1 MCNRVRPE
9 TDERVRRVPASP
21 LATSMTRILVVE
33 DERDLALGI
42 RANLEVEGYEVFVA
56 HSGEEALEQLGTCDP
71 HLVLLDLML
80 PGISGFDVLL
90 ELRRRDA
97 TLPVLILSARGEEVD
112 KVRGFRTGADDYL
125 TKPFGVME
133 LMVRIESL
141 LRRRAPGA
149 PPSVSPQL
157 LQIGEV
163 QVDPDRR
170 AVIRDGVE
178 LPLTPK
184 ALDLLRALI
193 KRANRVVTRQE
204 LLRDVWGYSAD
215 VTTRTVD
222 AHMAELRRKVERDPA
237 KPRHLL
243 TVWRVGYRLKL

>member
-1 MCNRVRPE
+1 MH
-9 TDERVRRVPASP
+9 
-21 LATSMTRILVVE
+21 LATGETLFPGAARQRGTRMTRILVVE

-42 RANLEVEGYEVFVA
+42 RANLEVEGYEVVVA
-56 HSGEEALEQLGTCDP
+56 HSGEEALEQLRTSEVQ
-71 HLVLLDLML
+71 LVLLDLML
-80 PGISGFDVLL
+80 PGISGYDVLA
-90 ELRRRDA
+90 ELRRQDA

-133 LMVRIESL
+133 LLVRIESL
-141 LRRRAPGA
+141 LRRRLPVQPAVA
-149 PPSVSPQL
+149 SPQL
-157 LQIGEV
+157 LQIGDV

-170 AVIRDGVE
+170 AVIRDGIE

-193 KRANRVVTRQE
+193 RRANRVVTRQE

>member
-1 MCNRVRPE
+1 MHLA
-9 TDERVRRVPASP
+9 TDETLFPGAARQRGTR
-21 LATSMTRILVVE
+21 MTRILVVE

-42 RANLEVEGYEVFVA
+42 RANLEVEGYEVVVA
-56 HSGEEALEQLGTCDP
+56 HSGEEALDQLRTSEVQ
-71 HLVLLDLML
+71 LVLLDLML
-80 PGISGFDVLL
+80 PGISGYDVLA
-90 ELRRRDA
+90 ELRKQDSS
-97 TLPVLILSARGEEVD
+97 LPVLILSARGEEVD

-133 LMVRIESL
+133 LIVRIESL
-141 LRRRAPGA
+141 LRRRSPPPPGVA
-149 PPSVSPQL
+149 SPQL
-157 LQIGEV
+157 LQIGDV

-170 AVIRDGVE
+170 AVIRDGIE

-193 KRANRVVTRQE
+193 RRANRVVTRQE

>member
-1 MCNRVRPE
+1 MNRV
-9 TDERVRRVPASP
+9 
-21 LATSMTRILVVE
+21 LIVE

-42 RANLEVEGYEVFVA
+42 RANLEVEGYEVIVA
-56 HSGEEALEQLGTCDP
+56 HSGEEGLVQARTCDP
-71 HLVLLDLML
+71 QLVILDLML
-80 PGISGFDVLL
+80 PGISGYEVLD
-90 ELRRRDA
+90 ELRKTNA
-97 TLPVLILSARGEEVD
+97 AVPVLILSARGEEVD
-112 KVRGFRTGADDYL
+112 KVRGFRAGADDYL

-133 LMVRIESL
+133 MIVRIEAL
-141 LRRRAPGA
+141 LRRGALPSTAPGDTIIR
-149 PPSVSPQL
+149 
-157 LQIGEV
+157 IGEV
-163 QVDPDRR
+163 QVDPDRH

-184 ALDLLRALI
+184 ALELLRALV

-222 AHMAELRRKVERDPA
+222 AHMAELRRKLEPNPG

>member
-1 MCNRVRPE
+1 MMTSLAPDETLSGQRARP
-9 TDERVRRVPASP
+9 PGA
-21 LATSMTRILVVE
+21 AMTRILVVE

-42 RANLEVEGYEVFVA
+42 RANLEVEGYEVVVA
-56 HSGEEALEQLGTCDP
+56 YSGEEALDLLRSSDV

-80 PGISGFDVLL
+80 PGISGYDVLAQ
-90 ELRRRDA
+90 LRARDA
-97 TLPVLILSARGEEVD
+97 VLPVLILSARGEEVD

-133 LMVRIESL
+133 LIVRIESL
-141 LRRRAPGA
+141 LRRAAPA
-149 PPSVSPQL
+149 PTAASQEQL
-157 LQIGEV
+157 LRIGDA
-163 QVDPDRR
+163 QVDPERR

>member
-1 MCNRVRPE
+1 
-9 TDERVRRVPASP
+9 
-21 LATSMTRILVVE
+21 MTRVLVIE

-42 RANLEVEGYEVFVA
+42 RANLEVEGYEVVVA
-56 HSGEEALEQLGTCDP
+56 YTGEEGLAEARACHPQL
-71 HLVLLDLML
+71 VILDLML
-80 PGISGFDVLL
+80 PGISGYEVLE
-90 ELRRRDA
+90 ELRKTDTA
-97 TLPVLILSARGEEVD
+97 VPVLILSARGEEVD
-112 KVRGFRTGADDYL
+112 KVRGFRAGADDYL

-133 LMVRIESL
+133 MIVRIEAL
-141 LRRRAPGA
+141 LRRVTAPAGSSGA
-149 PPSVSPQL
+149 MIR
-157 LQIGEV
+157 IGEV
-163 QVDPDRR
+163 QVDPDRH

-184 ALDLLRALI
+184 ALELLRALV

-222 AHMAELRRKVERDPA
+222 AHMAELRRKLEPNPG

>member
-1 MCNRVRPE
+1 V
-9 TDERVRRVPASP
+9 S
-21 LATSMTRILVVE
+21 RILLIE

-42 RANLEVEGYEVFVA
+42 CANLEVEGYEVTVA
-56 HSGEEALEQLGTCDP
+56 YTGEEGLEQARTCNPD
-71 HLVLLDLML
+71 LIILDLML
-80 PGISGFDVLL
+80 PGMSGYDVLASV
-90 ELRRRDA
+90 RA
-97 TLPVLILSARGEEVD
+97 TDPTTPVLILSARGEEVD
-112 KVRGFRTGADDYL
+112 KVRGFRGGADDYL
-125 TKPFGVME
+125 VKPFGVME
-133 LMVRIESL
+133 LIVRIESL
-141 LRRRAPGA
+141 LRRRAPSA
-149 PPSVSPQL
+149 TVSDSTF
-157 LQIGEV
+157 QIGEV
-163 QVDPDRR
+163 RVDPDRH

-184 ALDLLRALI
+184 ALDLLRALV

-222 AHMAELRRKVERDPA
+222 AHVAELRRKLERNPG

>member
-1 MCNRVRPE
+1 
-9 TDERVRRVPASP
+9 
-21 LATSMTRILVVE
+21 MTRILVIE

-42 RANLEVEGYEVFVA
+42 RANLEVEGYEVVVA
-56 HSGEEALEQLGTCDP
+56 HSGEEGLEQLRRCDP
-71 HLVLLDLML
+71 QLVLLDLML
-80 PGISGFDVLL
+80 PGINGYDVLA
-90 ELRRRDA
+90 ELRTRDA

-133 LMVRIESL
+133 LIVRLESL
-141 LRRRAPGA
+141 LRRRAPA
-149 PPSVSPQL
+149 PPPTPSPEL
-157 LQIGEV
+157 LRIGDV

-184 ALDLLRALI
+184 ALDLLRALAR
-193 KRANRVVTRQE
+193 RANRVVTRQE

-222 AHMAELRRKVERDPA
+222 AHMAELRRKIERDPA

-243 TVWRVGYRLKL
+243 TVWRVGYRLKP

>member
-1 MCNRVRPE
+1 MHLA
-9 TDERVRRVPASP
+9 TDETLLLGAARQRGTRV
-21 LATSMTRILVVE
+21 TRILVVE

-42 RANLEVEGYEVFVA
+42 RANLEVEGYEVVVA
-56 HSGEEALEQLGTCDP
+56 HSGEEALDQLRTSEVQ
-71 HLVLLDLML
+71 LVLLDLML
-80 PGISGFDVLL
+80 PGISGYDVLA
-90 ELRRRDA
+90 ELRKQDSS
-97 TLPVLILSARGEEVD
+97 LPVLILSARGEEVD

-133 LMVRIESL
+133 LIVRIESL
-141 LRRRAPGA
+141 LRRRSPTPPGVA
-149 PPSVSPQL
+149 SPQL
-157 LQIGEV
+157 LQIGDV

-170 AVIRDGVE
+170 AVIRDGIE

-193 KRANRVVTRQE
+193 RRANRVVTRQE

>member
-1 MCNRVRPE
+1 
-9 TDERVRRVPASP
+9 
-21 LATSMTRILVVE
+21 MTRILVVE

-42 RANLEVEGYEVFVA
+42 RANLEVEGYDVVVA
-56 HSGEEALEQLGTCDP
+56 HTGEDGLAQARTCDP
-71 HLVLLDLML
+71 QLIMLDLML
-80 PGISGFDVLL
+80 PGMSGYDVLAGV
-90 ELRRRDA
+90 RTTDTA
-97 TLPVLILSARGEEVD
+97 VPVLILSARGEEVD

-133 LMVRIESL
+133 MIVRIEAL
-141 LRRRAPGA
+141 LRRSTPAPGA
-149 PPSVSPQL
+149 SSASIMH
-157 LQIGEV
+157 IGEV
-163 QVDPDRR
+163 QVDPDRH

-184 ALDLLRALI
+184 ALDLLRALV

-204 LLRDVWGYSAD
+204 LLREVWGYSAD

-222 AHMAELRRKVERDPA
+222 AHVAELRRKLERDPG